1 MFYTLIYH
9 GVAQDYC
16 TGMISGKGWDEMYSI
31 VLVVLFEP
39 LSSCLQVVTS
49 LMYPLCFENTNQKM
63 KTNKIMNVPIKW
75 IPFSMMKLIV
85 HIVAG
90 HCI

>member
-31 VLVVLFEP
+31 VLVVLFE
-39 LSSCLQVVTS
+39 TS
-49 LMYPLCFENTNQKM
+49 FILLTSGNT
-63 KTNKIMNVPIKW
+63 INVPTL
-75 IPFSMMKLIV
+75 F
-85 HIVAG
+85 
-90 HCI
+90 

>member
-31 VLVVLFEP
+31 VLVVLFE
-39 LSSCLQVVTS
+39 TS
-49 LMYPLCFENTNQKM
+49 FILLTSGNIMYPLCFENANQKM